1 MFYAPFELSSNVH
14 LVNIARGCHVEC
26 EQCHILSV
34 LSLKPARLRDT
45 GKRSNDVR
53 PSFGT
58 MINLSGYRAD
68 APSDVAI
75 LQQFN

>member
-1 MFYAPFELSSNVH
+1 MSHFVGSFAET
-14 LVNIARGCHVEC
+14 GT
-26 EQCHILSV
+26 
-34 LSLKPARLRDT
+34 RLRDT
-45 GKRSNDVR
+45 GKCSNDVR

-58 MINLSGYRAD
+58 MINLSGYCAD